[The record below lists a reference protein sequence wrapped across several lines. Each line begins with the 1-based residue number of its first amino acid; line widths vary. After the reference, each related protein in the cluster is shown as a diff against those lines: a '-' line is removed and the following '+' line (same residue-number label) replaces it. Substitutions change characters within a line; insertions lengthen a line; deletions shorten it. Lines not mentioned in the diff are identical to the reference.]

1 MGTIYRQGDSG
12 SVIKQTQ
19 QALAD
24 RGLISQKDVTGTY
37 DKTTANAIKTF
48 KTNTNGSNTY
58 GNTFGNETL
67 EKLLTSSG
75 SSSENSKTTTEYSPY
90 QSPAS
95 VSFDSNAWKQAYIDQ
110 MVSELTS
117 NYNTD
122 KANLDKTYNT
132 NITNY
137 NNQLNDTNMSYDANI
152 QALQRQKYDDVQQA
166 KNESFSRGLG
176 FGGLGQ
182 AIEQTARNNANNKI
196 ADTQNERTRAIN
208 NINTLI
214 NQATYNYGIDSDTL
228 LKNFNADKLKYMST
242 AEIQALE
249 KKLQVDMYNTD
260 WTNKFLQ
267 DANNRTFTSSESDK
281 KLNWQAGQNALD
293 RELSTSE
300 AQKDRDAQTALVKLQ
315 AKLYGSGSSGGGG
328 YRSGYNSGYS
338 SGSSGLSNDVLAA
351 NYLQSAG
358 ISTDNAEAKKLYW
371 ESLPE
376 KYEGK
381 LFYHISTDEVYGA
394 LELTNPEGVKPPFTT
409 KASSG
414 THHLAYGTDFFY
426 ETTKYNPHSPYSA
439 SKASSDHFVR
449 AFHDTYGMPT
459 IVTNCSNNYGPYQFP
474 EKLIPLFINN
484 ICKRKPLPVYGKGE
498 NVRDWLFVEDHAR
511 AIDTIFHNG
520 KIADT
525 YNIGGFNEWKNID
538 IIKVLI
544 NTVDRL
550 LGRKEG
556 EDMNLI
562 TYVTDRA
569 GHDMRYAI
577 DSSKLQKELGWEP
590 SLQFEEGIE
599 KTVKWYLENEE
610 WMSNII
616 NGDYEKYYDEMYK
629 NR

>member
-117 NYNTD
+117 NYNID

-371 ESLPE
+371 DFIDGSISWSAFRSGVDKLASGGSSFGSESSGNSSKSTLNLTPLGSLLGDWNLNLNPLNLNPNIRTGFGGTSP
-376 KYEGK
+376 KTGK
-381 LFYHISTDEVYGA
+381 TGATDGH
-394 LELTNPEGVKPPFTT
+394 TT
-409 KASSG
+409 K
-414 THHLAYGTDFFY
+414 
-426 ETTKYNPHSPYSA
+426 
-439 SKASSDHFVR
+439 
-449 AFHDTYGMPT
+449 
-459 IVTNCSNNYGPYQFP
+459 
-474 EKLIPLFINN
+474 
-484 ICKRKPLPVYGKGE
+484 KG
-498 NVRDWLFVEDHAR
+498 
-511 AIDTIFHNG
+511 
-520 KIADT
+520 
-525 YNIGGFNEWKNID
+525 
-538 IIKVLI
+538 
-544 NTVDRL
+544 
-550 LGRKEG
+550 
-556 EDMNLI
+556 
-562 TYVTDRA
+562 
-569 GHDMRYAI
+569 GHR
-577 DSSKLQKELGWEP
+577 
-590 SLQFEEGIE
+590 
-599 KTVKWYLENEE
+599 
-610 WMSNII
+610 
-616 NGDYEKYYDEMYK
+616 
-629 NR
+629 